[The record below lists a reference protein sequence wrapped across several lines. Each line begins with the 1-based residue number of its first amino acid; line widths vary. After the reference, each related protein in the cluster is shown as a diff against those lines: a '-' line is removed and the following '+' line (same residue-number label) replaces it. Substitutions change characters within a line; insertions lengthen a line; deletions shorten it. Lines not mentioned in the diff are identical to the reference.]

1 MTTTRQII
9 LETLDRINTALAS
22 DPNAL
27 LQPLQG
33 QGAPR
38 PEAAYCELVQTLL
51 GLDR

>member
-27 LQPLQG
+27 LRPHQE

-38 PEAAYCELVQTLL
+38 PEAAYCELVQALIN
-51 GLDR
+51 LDR